1 MSLLP
6 APYPGS
12 GNIYVENY
20 EDPDRSCTWIFYNS
34 FEFSSVDVGE
44 SGYNYSL
51 GEAQETCVKLGT
63 NKCNAV
69 VGDASHCTNGP
80 CGGPRWRPSFI
91 VGEPV
96 ENAGIEFKNI
106 L

>member
-12 GNIYVENY
+12 GNIHVENY
-20 EDPDRSCTWIFYNS
+20 EDPDRSCTWILYDRY
-34 FEFSSVDVGE
+34 EFSSVDVGE
-44 SGYNYSL
+44 LDYYSL
-51 GEAQETCVKLGT
+51 GEAKETCVKLGT

-69 VGDASHCTNGP
+69 VGDESHCTNGP

-96 ENAGIEFKNI
+96 ENPGIEFKNI
-106 L
+106 I